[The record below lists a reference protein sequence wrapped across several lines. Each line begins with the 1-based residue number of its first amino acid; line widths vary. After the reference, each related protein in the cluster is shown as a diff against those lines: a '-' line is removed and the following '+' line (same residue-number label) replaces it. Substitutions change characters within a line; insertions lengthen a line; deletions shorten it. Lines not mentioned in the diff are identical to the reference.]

1 MMVLIFDPQ
10 WQRNKA
16 VLDVDFF
23 GSFLRAVLDLLF
35 GPFFFAGLAKD
46 VTARVY
52 HVPMLHFK
60 L

>member
-16 VLDVDFF
+16 VLGGDFLE
-23 GSFLRAVLDLLF
+23 GFLRAVLGLLF
-35 GPFFFAGLAKD
+35 VPFFFAGLAKD

-52 HVPMLHFK
+52 HVSMLLFM

>member
-10 WQRNKA
+10 WQRKRA
-16 VLDVDFF
+16 VLSEDFF
-23 GSFLRAVLDLLF
+23 EGFLRAALDWRF
-35 GPFFFAGLAKD
+35 VPFFFAGLAKD

-52 HVPMLHFK
+52 HVSMLLFK